1 MIPDPLLSIMV
12 NCDVSDDLIASIA
25 VSIPTRAIIPKAIM
39 QMVSTALTLFDCI
52 ALIAILRL
60 SLNMAI
66 RFTKF
71 I

>member
-1 MIPDPLLSIMV
+1 VKELAPIMV
-12 NCDVSDDLIASIA
+12 NWEVSDDLMASIA
-25 VSIPTRAIIPKAIM
+25 VRIPTRAIIPKAII
-39 QMVSTALTLFDCI
+39 QIVRTALTLFDRI
-52 ALIAILRL
+52 ALVAIFRL